1 MLAGDK
7 GRNGL
12 PIAKELVNGTVQFGG
27 DYRLAQAGVT
37 QASLDQSDVQPV
49 VAALWLG
56 DCHIMFIPKVLE
68 EETRGWAGRKELAGV
83 TGLEPA
89 TSAVTGQRSEPI
101 ELHPRV
107 RGNSSIARLRPAVA
121 GLRRGSPESLPRS
134 TWLSGLVG
142 AKGLE
147 PLTPSV

>member
-101 ELHPRV
+101 ELHPRPATREI
-107 RGNSSIARLRPAVA
+107 RGSKPEIRNRFVSNFDTRVSNSPS
-121 GLRRGSPESLPRS
+121 RRGM
-134 TWLSGLVG
+134 G